1 MYSVHMA
8 IQAAAEMQP
17 LSQTSLSSVHYI
29 WSMVAQ
35 ALVHI
40 DLGIV
45 LPFHVIV
52 S

>member
-8 IQAAAEMQP
+8 IQAAPEMQL
-17 LSQTSLSSVHYI
+17 LSQISLSSVQYI

-45 LPFHVIV
+45 LPFNVII